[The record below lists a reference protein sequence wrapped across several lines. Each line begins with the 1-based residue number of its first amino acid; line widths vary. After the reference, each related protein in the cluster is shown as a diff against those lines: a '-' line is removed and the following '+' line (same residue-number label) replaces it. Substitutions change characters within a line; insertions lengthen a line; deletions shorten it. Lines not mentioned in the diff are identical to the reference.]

1 MSAIPGARVPA
12 AVRPDA
18 AAARQDLLHRVVL
31 ALFIGIPLAAL
42 AAALPV
48 AWGWGLSWA
57 DAFFWASGESWHN
70 THHADPTCARHGA
83 MRGQV
88 DSSARVIWALE
99 KSSAG
104 RGMCAG
110 RRLHG

>member
-1 MSAIPGARVPA
+1 MPAIPGARVPA

-42 AAALPV
+42 AAAVPV

-57 DAFFWASGESWHN
+57 DAGIASV
-70 THHADPTCARHGA
+70 PGA
-83 MRGQV
+83 GQLHCRDV
-88 DSSARVIWALE
+88 LEVVALP
-99 KSSAG
+99 
-104 RGMCAG
+104 
-110 RRLHG
+110 